1 MSHAYPFESLQ
12 LLGALVGMG
21 YNTYALVQAHR
32 DARALLA
39 SGVNGTRKL
48 VANSNIQQ
56 ELLRLVVQLL
66 LVVIGITS
74 VILPPPN
81 PDVPMVFVWGAAITR
96 SVLLIITF
104 LIAFKSWL
112 DVRDRRTLLR
122 LWLAEQDRRKHTLP
136 IDFPDRRIEARR
148 GEGDATG
155 RRAEDA

>member
-12 LLGALVGMG
+12 LVGALVGMG
-21 YNTYALVQAHR
+21 FNAYALMQAHR
-32 DARALLA
+32 DASALIA

-66 LVVIGITS
+66 LVIVGITS
-74 VILPPPN
+74 VVLPPPN
-81 PDVPMVFVWGAAITR
+81 PDVPMIFVWGGLITR
-96 SVLLIITF
+96 SVLLLITF
-104 LIAFKSWL
+104 LLAFKSWL

-122 LWLAEQDRRKHTLP
+122 LWLAEQDRRRHQVE
-136 IDFPDRRIEARR
+136 IDFPDRRVDIRR
-148 GEGDATG
+148 AEGDATG